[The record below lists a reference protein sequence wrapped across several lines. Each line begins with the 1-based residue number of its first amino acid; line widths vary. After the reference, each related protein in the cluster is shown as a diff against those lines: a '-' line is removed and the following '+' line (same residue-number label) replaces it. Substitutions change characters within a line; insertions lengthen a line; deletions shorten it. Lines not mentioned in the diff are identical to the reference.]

1 MENRII
7 YGKNRKPK
15 TKNKKEKTVQIMYKG
30 KNLSEKNESSK
41 MHSVLCN
48 NGNCIRL
55 GR

>member
-7 YGKNRKPK
+7 YGKNQKQ
-15 TKNKKEKTVQIMYKG
+15 KTVKIMYKG